1 MAFSIDGVPYPIL
14 IISGE
19 NPDFNSKLV
28 QEMSKL
34 DFLGKVKSTISAQDM
49 IETSSIILAEKLDM
63 DVFQSLLTE
72 SFNVRKKSSELVIG
86 QNFPIFIVHDN
97 NSNVDEILKQPQI
110 HLDQMIFFINL
121 QDLSVYEAY
130 QINGIVRQN
139 VIGQVSH

>member
-130 QINGIVRQN
+130 QINGIVRRS
-139 VIGQVSH
+139 VIGEVSH